1 MALCFFGHVILG
13 SVMMVPPKKGMYSV
27 DDLISVK
34 LSLLNCPVKEGLV
47 AEASWSK
54 QAVYLAS
61 LGIFAFVP

>member
-1 MALCFFGHVILG
+1 
-13 SVMMVPPKKGMYSV
+13 MMVPPKKGQYSV
-27 DDLISVK
+27 DDLLSVK
-34 LSLLNCPVKEGLV
+34 LSLLNCPVKEGSNNRFLLQAGLV